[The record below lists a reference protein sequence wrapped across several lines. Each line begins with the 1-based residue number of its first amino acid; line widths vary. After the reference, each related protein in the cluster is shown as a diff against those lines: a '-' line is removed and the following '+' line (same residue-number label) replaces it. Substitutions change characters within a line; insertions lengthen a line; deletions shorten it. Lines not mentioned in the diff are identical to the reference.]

1 MPDPVAVNTMF
12 AQVAQRYD
20 RANRILSC
28 GVDLW
33 WRRRLVKS
41 VRTYQPA
48 RILDLATGS
57 GDVAFAL
64 ARGLHPG
71 ANITGMDFCQPM
83 LEVALA
89 KQVIAGDPR
98 LAAVTF
104 APGDGLNLPLA
115 DASFDAITIAF
126 GLRNMADRARALA
139 EMHRVLVPGGR
150 LHVMEF
156 SQPAPWLRPFY
167 YFYMRRIS
175 PRLAGL
181 VTGEPDAYRYL
192 CDSIEKFPDRAGLA
206 AEIREAGFTGVQA
219 ASLTGGIVALHTGQR
234 PAP

>member
-1 MPDPVAVNTMF
+1 MPDPVAVNSMF

-41 VRTYQPA
+41 VRTDQPA